1 MKDNLFVLNKLRFEI
16 FFNSLDQLRLL
27 LSFYQNQNLLK
38 INIPCKNNLKK
49 DFLLSAIKVSREE
62 FPNINIIPHF
72 SIQHQFR
79 RNSQN
84 TLIDLYGFLREIE
97 YLGCN
102 DVLLVS
108 GSQKKATL
116 DSLSTLTHIS
126 ENSFLIKSPKIG
138 IALNLYLPE
147 ILFQEEMLRFK
158 YKLKTNCVSSI
169 WLQFGSDCKV
179 LDKRIRLI
187 KSVILDNIKH
197 NQNKTKISLFGSIL
211 IPSKQFLTRFKF
223 RPWKGVYLSRE
234 FLNSLEIADY
244 LVLKVLKVYKKH
256 KITPLI
262 ETNTST
268 EKELKHIMAVMK
280 LV

>member
-16 FFNSLDQLRLL
+16 SFNSLDQLRLL
-27 LSFYQNQNLLK
+27 LSFYQDHNLFK
-38 INIPCKNNLKK
+38 INIPCKSNLKK
-49 DFLLSAIKVSREE
+49 DLLLSAIKVSREE

-84 TLIDLYGFLREIE
+84 TLIDLYGFFREIE
-97 YLGCN
+97 YLGCK

-126 ENSFLIKSPKIG
+126 ENSFFTKSPKIG

-147 ILFQEEMLRFK
+147 ILFQEEMLRLK

-169 WLQFGSDCKV
+169 WLQFGSDCRV
-179 LDKRIRLI
+179 LDKRIKLI
-187 KSVILDNIKH
+187 KNVILDNIKH
-197 NQNKTKISLFGSIL
+197 NKNKSHISLFGSIL
-211 IPSKQFLTRFKF
+211 IPSNQFLTRFKF

-234 FLNSLEIADY
+234 FLNSLQIANL
-244 LVLKVLKVYKKH
+244 LVLQVLKVYKKH
-256 KITPLI
+256 KIIPLI
-262 ETNTST
+262 ETKTST
-268 EKELKHIMAVMK
+268 EKELNHIISVMK
-280 LV
+280 MV

>member
-16 FFNSLDQLRLL
+16 SFNSLDQLRLL
-27 LSFYQNQNLLK
+27 LSFYQNHNLLK
-38 INIPCKNNLKK
+38 INIPCKSNLKK
-49 DFLLSAIKVSREE
+49 DLLLSAIKVSREE

-84 TLIDLYGFLREIE
+84 TLIDLYGFFREIE
-97 YLGCN
+97 YLGCK

-126 ENSFLIKSPKIG
+126 ENSFFTKSPKIG

-147 ILFQEEMLRFK
+147 ILFQEEMLRLK
-158 YKLKTNCVSSI
+158 YKLKTNCVSSV
-169 WLQFGSDCKV
+169 WLQFGSDCRV
-179 LDKRIRLI
+179 LDKRIKLI
-187 KSVILDNIKH
+187 KNVILDNIKH
-197 NQNKTKISLFGSIL
+197 NKNKSHISLFGSIL
-211 IPSKQFLTRFKF
+211 IPSNQFLTRFKF

-234 FLNSLEIADY
+234 FLNSLQIANL
-244 LVLKVLKVYKKH
+244 LVLQVLKVYKKH
-256 KITPLI
+256 KIIPLI
-262 ETNTST
+262 ETKTST
-268 EKELKHIMAVMK
+268 EKELNHIISVMK
-280 LV
+280 MV